1 MKNSILILLLIAALG
16 PSCIKEIQIPFIPV
30 PKMKSCPW
38 PAISTEGNTT
48 MGFKVNRQNW
58 VPCVSL
64 NFYGIQGVEGSLRE
78 SDGSNRLWL
87 RGFYSINGVDTS
99 STLDI
104 KLSPLKTG
112 LIRLPGAGNR
122 LDGDLSKLNERSI
135 TVLQDKTQPA
145 LEIPVTDIDR
155 LRFKEKGSVR
165 RGLLYG
171 ALIGFGAGFVFGVAT
186 AGSSSCTPGS
196 AFCVQVSP
204 LAVGLFSGL
213 LACGAGMVIG
223 GAVGSFRTGVP
234 INGRQDEYE
243 RQRQLLEQYRFQD
256 K

>member
-30 PKMKSCPW
+30 PKMKTCPW
-38 PAISTEGNTT
+38 PAISTEGNAT
-48 MGFKVNRQNW
+48 MGFKINRQNW

-112 LIRLPGAGNR
+112 LIQPETLDLLELRFHISSNLGLKTKTWRLTDHSQLLYLEILR
-122 LDGDLSKLNERSI
+122 LDTAKNIIAGRMAARLLSESGQDTLRLEDGRFDLH
-135 TVLQDKTQPA
+135 
-145 LEIPVTDIDR
+145 
-155 LRFKEKGSVR
+155 
-165 RGLLYG
+165 Y
-171 ALIGFGAGFVFGVAT
+171 
-186 AGSSSCTPGS
+186 S
-196 AFCVQVSP
+196 A
-204 LAVGLFSGL
+204 
-213 LACGAGMVIG
+213 
-223 GAVGSFRTGVP
+223 
-234 INGRQDEYE
+234 Y
-243 RQRQLLEQYRFQD
+243 
-256 K
+256 